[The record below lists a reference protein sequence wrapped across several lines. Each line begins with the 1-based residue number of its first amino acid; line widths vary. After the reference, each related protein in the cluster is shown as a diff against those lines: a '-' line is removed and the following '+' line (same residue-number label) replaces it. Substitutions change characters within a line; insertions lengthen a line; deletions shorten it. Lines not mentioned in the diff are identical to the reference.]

1 MLKQFTYIF
10 YKIEA
15 GKTPQIF
22 SQREVWLCEE
32 YVNLGFSKNVLN
44 ILKISHMD
52 TRFLGDGDVQK
63 AKQHLFVSAQC

>member
-15 GKTPQIF
+15 GKTPHSF
-22 SQREVWLCEE
+22 SQLCEE

-44 ILKISHMD
+44 ILTNSHMD

-63 AKQHLFVSAQC
+63 AKQHLFVSAQCC

>member
-1 MLKQFTYIF
+1 MLKQFTNIF

-15 GKTPQIF
+15 GKTPHSFNQ
-22 SQREVWLCEE
+22 LCEE